1 MTRFAVRVGTLG
13 LLFCTTPVAAQR
25 CRGSDIRPVPQPP
38 VNCAARSA
46 RRTID
51 AAGIATAGWH
61 RVGDIVSALPPGATA
76 SVDGFNHALTSSRVG
91 FMEASGS
98 TASWRVRLD
107 GQTMPVSIA
116 GLWILDAIPVA
127 ITQID
132 SVVIAEGP
140 SIVDGQPVFLGT
152 IDLYTRRP
160 RRGLSSIGDYQ
171 HGDESGDP
179 GPYRYTPRTSPN
191 VEKLGPFASGAV
203 AFATDRVTLD
213 IGARYS
219 TLNTTDT
226 RILSRLP
233 VGGLV
238 QPDANASGG
247 SGVMTMHFAGGDHYI
262 VAGRGRFS
270 GLLHFPALGA
280 DQFRRVITSH
290 AGASGAM
297 MAGKVPVRYGVTATQ
312 LDIGPLGPQV
322 VNPVEGD
329 RLTGD
334 AFVEA
339 ATIANRVRVGAGVNV
354 GRQELTPSTSQRRTD
369 RAWVTYSGAGETG
382 TLSVHRALS
391 NAKFAGTYR
400 RELPMRD
407 SESAAITLT
416 AITSWRDADNAWMD
430 GFGSATTHDRS
441 MGMADARVEIS
452 TRDLLGLQPTW
463 YGRGFMLSGHAD
475 SGRHYGIAIGVN
487 ADAPP
492 VSRIR
497 ASIRGE
503 VSQLLGNAGP
513 GDQSAPNGFVE
524 ASASTTT
531 PGRFLLALSGRYAPN
546 TRWSFPLEPNDVPET
561 RRIDFS
567 VNKPMWH
574 DRIRAQFVMRNLLN
588 QPERSHPFG
597 AQWNLRTH
605 LAVTIALPPS
615 PAGASR

>member
-1 MTRFAVRVGTLG
+1 MTRHAVRTGTLA
-13 LLFCTTPVAAQR
+13 LLLCTTPVAAQR
-25 CRGSDIRPVPQPP
+25 
-38 VNCAARSA
+38 SA
-46 RRTID
+46 RRVID
-51 AAGIATAGWH
+51 AAGIAAAGWH
-61 RVGDIVSALPPGATA
+61 RLGDIVSALPPGATA

-107 GQTMPVSIA
+107 GQTMPVSVA

-132 SVVIAEGP
+132 SVVISEGP
-140 SIVDGQPVFLGT
+140 GIVDGHPVFLGT
-152 IDLYTRRP
+152 IDLYTRDP
-160 RRGLSSIGDYQ
+160 RKGLSAIGDYQ

-179 GPYRYTPRTSPN
+179 GPYRYTPRASPN

-203 AFATDRVTLD
+203 AFATDRVALD

-219 TLNTTDT
+219 TLNITDT

-233 VGGLV
+233 AGGLV
-238 QPDANASGG
+238 QSDVNASGG
-247 SGVMTMHFAGGDHYI
+247 SGVMTMHVAGGDHYL

-270 GLLHFPALGA
+270 GLLHFPALSG

-290 AGASGAM
+290 AGATGAM
-297 MAGKVPVRYGVTATQ
+297 IAGKLPLRYGVTATQ
-312 LDIGPLGPQV
+312 LEIGPLGPQV

-339 ATIANRVRVGAGVNV
+339 ALIANRLKAGAGVDV
-354 GRQELTPSTSQRRTD
+354 GRQTLTASTAQRRTD

-382 TLSVHRALS
+382 TLSVQRALS
-391 NAKFAGTYR
+391 NARFSGTYR
-400 RELPMRD
+400 RELPMAD
-407 SESAAITLT
+407 AEMAAITLT
-416 AITSWRDADNAWMD
+416 AITAWRDADNAWMD
-430 GFGSATTHDRS
+430 GFGSATTHDRAT
-441 MGMADARVEIS
+441 GMADARLEIA
-452 TRDLLGLQPTW
+452 TRDLLGLRPTW
-463 YGRGFMLSGHAD
+463 YGRGFTLSGQDDA
-475 SGRHYGIAIGVN
+475 GRDYGLAVGVT
-487 ADAPP
+487 AEAPR
-492 VSRIR
+492 VSRID

-503 VSQLLGNAGP
+503 ISQLLGRAGR
-513 GDQSAPNGFVE
+513 GDQSTPNGFVE

-531 PGRFLLALSGRYAPN
+531 PGRFRLALSGRYAPN
-546 TRWSFPLEPNDVPET
+546 TRWSFPLEPNDVPVT

-574 DRIRAQFVMRNLLN
+574 DRIRAQFVIRNLLN
-588 QPERSHPFG
+588 QPERSHPLG